1 MTDEEDFEDLADEG
15 ALEEALPEDAS
26 SRRDI
31 EQALIAQRTK
41 NGDQDP
47 HAGDPNRPDTRLKG
61 RQDSRSGG
69 DYEGLESFAQM
80 ARKNG
85 TSIQQAVRDYHDVE
99 SALRKDPING
109 LTFLAQRM
117 GWDPRQVAATMYQ
130 QLHGP
135 NGNSYTQQ
143 ASNDYVYRQRLSE
156 VEQFKSN
163 PANKHFEA
171 LKEDMAHLVQSGRAT
186 TVAQA
191 YKLALNA
198 NPQLRAQALMDKSY
212 SRQERSI
219 ERGSARGFL

>member
-1 MTDEEDFEDLADEG
+1 MTDDEDFDDLADEG

-31 EQALIAQRTK
+31 EQAIIKQRTER
-41 NGDQDP
+41 GDPDP

-69 DYEGLESFAQM
+69 DYEGLESFAQI

-85 TSIQQAVRDYHDVE
+85 TSIQQAVRDYHDIE
-99 SALRKDPING
+99 MALRRDPVNG
-109 LTFLAQRM
+109 MMHITQRL
-117 GWDPRQVAATMYQ
+117 GLDPRQVAATMYQ

-135 NGNSYTQQ
+135 NGNQYTQQ
-143 ASNDYVYRQRLSE
+143 AHNEYIYRQRLSE

-163 PANKHFEA
+163 PAHKHFEA
-171 LKEDMAHLVQSGRAT
+171 LKESMAHLVQSGRAT
-186 TVAQA
+186 TLPQA

-212 SRQERSI
+212 SRQERSK
-219 ERGSARGFL
+219 RS